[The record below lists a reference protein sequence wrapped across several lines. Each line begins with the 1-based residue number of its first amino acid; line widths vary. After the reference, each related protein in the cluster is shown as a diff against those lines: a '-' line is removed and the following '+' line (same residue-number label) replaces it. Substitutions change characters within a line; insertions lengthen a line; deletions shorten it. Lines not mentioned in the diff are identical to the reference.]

1 VKQVV
6 GAFVP
11 VGAALVLAAAEREVK
26 RFMRTPRA
34 LLCLPLL
41 LLCAAAVAAQEPTP
55 QSPPPPPLASPT
67 PEEFQT
73 RLETLMSEVGS
84 VIVKG
89 YTRVGS
95 MTGSRGVAYFT
106 AWEVT
111 DARTGRR
118 EQGVGV
124 EISDTTPNRRDL
136 FEERAYIDYDE
147 LDPLIRG
154 IDYMM
159 KLDDKVTKLAR
170 YEAQYQTR
178 GGLVL
183 VSFNTPSGYTT
194 SISTG
199 GARGPRF
206 VLRPTG
212 LAEFRNLLES
222 ARDALD
228 APRAQ

>member
-1 VKQVV
+1 
-6 GAFVP
+6 
-11 VGAALVLAAAEREVK
+11 
-26 RFMRTPRA
+26 MRIPRA
-34 LLCLPLL
+34 SLCLPLL
-41 LLCAAAVAAQEPTP
+41 LLSAAAVAAQEPRP
-55 QSPPPPPLASPT
+55 SQPPLPSPT

-73 RLETLMSEVGS
+73 RLETLMTEVGS

-89 YTRVGS
+89 FTNVGS

-124 EISDTTPNRRDL
+124 EISDTVTPNRRDL
-136 FEERAYIDYDE
+136 LEERAYIDYDE

-159 KLDDKVTKLAR
+159 KLDDKATKLAR

-183 VSFNTPSGYTT
+183 VSFSTPSGYVTA
-194 SISTG
+194 ISTYG
-199 GARGPRF
+199 GRRPRF

-222 ARDALD
+222 AKDALD
-228 APRAQ
+228 APRSQ

>member
-1 VKQVV
+1 M
-6 GAFVP
+6 GIP
-11 VGAALVLAAAEREVK
+11 
-26 RFMRTPRA
+26 RT

-41 LLCAAAVAAQEPTP
+41 LLFAAPGMAQEPQP
-55 QSPPPPPLASPT
+55 S
-67 PEEFQT
+67 PEEFIT
-73 RLETLMSEVGS
+73 RLESLMSETGA

-95 MTGSRGVAYFT
+95 MSGSRGVAYFT

-111 DARTGRR
+111 EARTGRR

-124 EISDTTPNRRDL
+124 EISDTTPNRRDF

-154 IDYMM
+154 IDYIM
-159 KLDDKVTKLAR
+159 KLDDKATRLAR

-183 VSFNTPSGYTT
+183 VSFNTPNGYTT
-194 SISTG
+194 AISTG
-199 GARGPRF
+199 GGRRPRF
-206 VLRPTG
+206 ILRPTG
-212 LAEFRNLLES
+212 LAEFRTLLES
-222 ARDALD
+222 AKDALD
-228 APRAQ
+228 AARAQ

>member
-1 VKQVV
+1 MKV
-6 GAFVP
+6 
-11 VGAALVLAAAEREVK
+11 
-26 RFMRTPRA
+26 PRA

-41 LLCAAAVAAQEPTP
+41 LLSAAAVAAQEPQQP
-55 QSPPPPPLASPT
+55 SQQPLPLPSPT

-73 RLETLMSEVGS
+73 RLETLMTEVGS
-84 VIVKG
+84 VIIKG
-89 YTRVGS
+89 FTRVGS

-124 EISDTTPNRRDL
+124 EISDTSPNRRDL
-136 FEERAYIDYDE
+136 FDERAYIDYDE

-183 VSFNTPSGYTT
+183 VSFNTPSGYVTA
-194 SISTG
+194 ISTYG
-199 GARGPRF
+199 GRRPRF

-212 LAEFRNLLES
+212 LAEFRTLLES
-222 ARDALD
+222 AKDALD
-228 APRAQ
+228 APRPQ

>member
-1 VKQVV
+1 
-6 GAFVP
+6 
-11 VGAALVLAAAEREVK
+11 
-26 RFMRTPRA
+26 MRIPRA

-41 LLCAAAVAAQEPTP
+41 LLSAAAAAQEPQP
-55 QSPPPPPLASPT
+55 SQQPLPLSSPT

-73 RLETLMSEVGS
+73 RLETMMTEVGS

-89 YTRVGS
+89 FTRVGS

-124 EISDTTPNRRDL
+124 EISDTVTPNRRDN

-183 VSFNTPSGYTT
+183 VSFNTPGGYVTA
-194 SISTG
+194 ISTYG
-199 GARGPRF
+199 GRRPRF

-222 ARDALD
+222 AKDALD
-228 APRAQ
+228 APRPQ